1 MTNWVLQGL
10 RTGIV
15 TTGYPNGPETT
26 GGVSPGRP
34 GESRRD
40 LGTEIDSLISCCPT
54 GALGALEGQIS
65 VDYRRCIH
73 CYRCIRGFSSTMG
86 WDPGYEWAG
95 STAHDQG
102 SANPLGKAFTR
113 SLHIRLVDAGACGAC
128 ISELEQTAK
137 PHYNLHRL
145 GFFVTPTPREADIL
159 LVAGP
164 GTDHMRLPLTK
175 TYHAMPSPK
184 RVIAVG
190 ACALSGGIFGRNFV
204 SSGGVSEVIPVDVG
218 VPGCPPPPLA
228 ILHALLVAVGRRPLV
243 PLIAPQPAG
252 GRRKPW

>member
-1 MTNWVLQGL
+1 MPNWVLQGL

-15 TTGYPNGPETT
+15 TTIFPHDPETT
-26 GGVSPGRP
+26 PGVSPGRP

-40 LGTEIDSLISCCPT
+40 PGNEILSLISCCPT
-54 GALGALEGQIS
+54 GALGEVEGQLS

-73 CYRCIRGFSSTMG
+73 CYRCMRRFAGAIG
-86 WDPGYEWAG
+86 WDSGYEWAG
-95 STAHDQG
+95 PGAKDHG
-102 SANPLGKAFTR
+102 PLNPLGKAFAR

-128 ISELEQTAK
+128 ISEIEQAAK

-175 TYHAMPSPK
+175 TYLAMPAPK

-204 SSGGVSEVIPVDVG
+204 SSGGISEVIPVDVG

-228 ILHALLVAVGRRPLV
+228 ILHALLVAVGRRRPV
-243 PLIAPQPAG
+243 PLITPQSTG
-252 GRRKPW
+252 GRSQT